1 MQDMQGSC
9 TCEAMMDKLHAV
21 MHLLGW
27 EHLKARVGLADQVTL
42 AAARRY
48 WDLKQWARL
57 EGHAGQF
64 GGCRWATAT
73 LVYID
78 LQETRLELKSL
89 LVEAK
94 LCAFLSG

>member
-27 EHLKARVGLADQVTL
+27 EHLEARVGLADQVTL

-48 WDLKQWARL
+48 WDLKQ
-57 EGHAGQF
+57 GHAWRDMQANLEAA
-64 GGCRWATAT
+64 GGPQPPWCTSICRKPGWN
-73 LVYID
+73 
-78 LQETRLELKSL
+78 
-89 LVEAK
+89 
-94 LCAFLSG
+94 